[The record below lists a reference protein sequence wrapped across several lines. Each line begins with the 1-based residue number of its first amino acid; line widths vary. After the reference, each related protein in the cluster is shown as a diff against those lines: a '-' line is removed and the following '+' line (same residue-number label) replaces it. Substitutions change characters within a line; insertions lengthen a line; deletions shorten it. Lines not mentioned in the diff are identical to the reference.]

1 MNDEDKQEL
10 LMDLAR
16 KYIWWKTPAD
26 AVAMPERIMAQVMDI
41 GDYLDVQALAN
52 QVGED
57 ALREVLVHAQAG
69 QFNERSWAYWNYRL
83 GLGSVDYLAPMPVRS
98 LPPSQQRL
106 WPDLRPATEELVPWL
121 ASLGDDSLVTQ

>member
-1 MNDEDKQEL
+1 MNERREL
-10 LMDLAR
+10 LMGLAR

-26 AVAMPERIMAQVMDI
+26 AVARPERIMAQVMDI

-57 ALREVLVHAQAG
+57 ALREVLVHAQTG

-83 GLGSVDYLAPMPVRS
+83 GLGSVDYLAPMPVR
-98 LPPSQQRL
+98 RFRI
-106 WPDLRPATEELVPWL
+106 DT
-121 ASLGDDSLVTQ
+121 